1 MSWAK
6 VKKINSNLE
15 VPLDELIIGQKRY
28 VASDV
33 PLLLLL
39 SGTPAKTKSTT
50 YVTAATFYAKLGG
63 TLKIKCTLKN
73 ASADYLSKLE
83 ITDSTGVSILTAA
96 TGVGGTA
103 SVEKTITVSPNE
115 TYYMRIQTSNKS
127 YTASIQDVV
136 VGGDIVD
143 YNWIS
148 GEAYAGDIS

>member
-6 VKKINSNLE
+6 VKKINSNMN

-28 VASDV
+28 VASDI

-39 SGTPAKTKSTT
+39 SGTPSRTKSTT

-63 TLKIKCTLKN
+63 TLKIKCSIRN
-73 ASADYLSKLE
+73 SSSEYLTQLE
-83 ITDSTGVSILTAA
+83 VTDSTGVSLLSAA
-96 TGVGGTA
+96 TGVGGVA

-115 TYYMRIQTSNKS
+115 TYYMRIKTSNKS
-127 YTASIQDVV
+127 YTASIQDIV